1 MRGFDKK
8 QIFRNVGSSWVSL
21 ATNVA
26 VGIFLSPFILHRL
39 GDTAFGIWVLIFSVT
54 GYYGLFDL
62 GIRTSVIRYVS
73 KYTATKEMDLLAR
86 HVNTSLATYLGI
98 GTLSMTVTI
107 VLSSFV
113 DQLFK
118 IPPEMHGQAR
128 LLLLLVGASVSLGF
142 PLGVF
147 GGILEGLQRYY
158 LLSWTAI
165 VMTLSRAALIVFFLS
180 RGYGLI
186 TIALITIALPVI
198 SSLFRMMMV
207 AHFLPLPY
215 GPKYLDREAFRH
227 MAHFGGTS
235 MIIIVAAQLRM
246 QTDAMIIGRMLSAAA
261 ITYFAIGSRIM
272 AYAFQVV
279 ATLAQVFVPMSSQSE
294 AVGDMDRVR
303 KIYIA
308 GNRAC
313 ALTTFPIIATVLI
326 LGKSLIEVWVGRKY
340 VPLSFP
346 VLLTLAIPMT
356 VLLSQAASGRI
367 LIGMGRHKRF
377 ATVSLIEG
385 ISNVLLSI
393 VLVRLFVFV
402 GWPGIVGDAF
412 GTAIPMAC
420 TMLFFMPYEMRKQLG
435 VPIRTFVREAYTLPL
450 LLILPFAAVLLLM
463 RTWFHAHHLGQLLL
477 QVGAG
482 GLVYGLGLLWAYKTR
497 RAFQVGKLLEKKKT
511 GELPEMKPEL
521 VEEPTAPALQEG
533 YQEEA

>member
-26 VGIFLSPFILHRL
+26 VGIFLSPFIVHRL
-39 GDTAFGIWVLIFSVT
+39 GDSAFGIWVLIFSVT

-86 HVNTSLATYLGI
+86 HVNTSLGTYLAI
-98 GTLSMTVTI
+98 GTLSMTVTVI
-107 VLSSFV
+107 LSSYV
-113 DQLFK
+113 NHLFPK

-186 TIALITIALPVI
+186 TIALITIALPIV
-198 SSLFRMMMV
+198 SSIFRMIMV
-207 AHFLPLPY
+207 AHYLPLPY

-235 MIIIVAAQLRM
+235 MIIIVAAQLRL

-261 ITYFAIGSRIM
+261 ITYFTFASRIM

-313 ALTTFPIIATVLI
+313 ALTTFPITATVLI

-346 VLLTLAIPMT
+346 VLMTLVFPMT
-356 VLLSQAASGRI
+356 ILMSQAASGRI

-393 VLVRLFVFV
+393 ALVRLFVLL

-420 TMLFFMPYEMRKQLG
+420 TMLLFMPFEMRKQLG
-435 VPIRTFVREAYTLPL
+435 VPIRTFVREAYTLPFL
-450 LLILPFAAVLLLM
+450 LVLPYAAVLLLM
-463 RTWFHAHHLGQLLL
+463 RSWFHAHHLWQLLL

-482 GLVYGLGLLWAYKTR
+482 VAAYGLGLLWAYKTR
-497 RAFQVGKLLEKKKT
+497 RAFQVGELLEKKAT
-511 GELPEMKPEL
+511 RFHPEP
-521 VEEPTAPALQEG
+521 VPALQNEL
-533 YQEEA
+533 EEEV

>member
-8 QIFRNVGSSWVSL
+8 QIFRNVGSSWFSL

-98 GTLSMTVTI
+98 GTLSMSVTI

-113 DQLFK
+113 DRLFK

-165 VMTLSRAALIVFFLS
+165 VMTLSRAALIVFFLN

-186 TIALITIALPVI
+186 TIALITIALPVV
-198 SSLFRMMMV
+198 SSVFRMMMV

-215 GPKYLDREAFRH
+215 GPKYMDREAFRH

-235 MIIIVAAQLRM
+235 MVIIVAAQLRL

-261 ITYFAIGSRIM
+261 ITYFAIASRIM

-294 AVGDMDRVR
+294 AVGDLDRVR

-313 ALTTFPIIATVLI
+313 ALTTFPITATVLI

-346 VLLTLAIPMT
+346 VLVTLAIPMT
-356 VLLSQAASGRI
+356 LLMSQAASGRI
-367 LIGMGRHKRF
+367 LIGMGRHKQF
-377 ATVSLIEG
+377 AAVSFIEG
-385 ISNVLLSI
+385 VANVLLSI
-393 VLVRLFVFV
+393 ALVHSLRIF
-402 GWPGIVGDAF
+402 GAGAGIFGDAV
-412 GTAIPMAC
+412 GTATPMAC
-420 TMLFFMPYEMRKQLG
+420 TMLYFMPRHMRRQLG
-435 VPIRTFVREAYTLPL
+435 VPVRTFLREAYTLPFL
-450 LLILPFAAVLLLM
+450 LVLPFVAVLWLM
-463 RTWFHAHHLGQLLL
+463 RTWFHAHHLWQLVL

-482 GLVYGLGLLWAYKTR
+482 GVVYGLGLLWAYKTR
-497 RAFQVGKLLEKKKT
+497 RAFHIGELLEKKAAPAV
-511 GELPEMKPEL
+511 L
-521 VEEPTAPALQEG
+521 EEPVPALQDG
-533 YQEEA
+533 YQEEV